1 VAGIIII
8 GLSKLFRRTQADVNL
23 HLEVAS
29 RIPHKIEPE
38 QIMSALQAHTSKL
51 KLLRFDENPE
61 SVEASFLV
69 EFGRLSNM
77 NNARA
82 ALKTLSDQVEI
93 TFLDNKGIW

>member
-1 VAGIIII
+1 M
-8 GLSKLFRRTQADVNL
+8 T
-23 HLEVAS
+23 
-29 RIPHKIEPE
+29 
-38 QIMSALQAHTSKL
+38 ALQTHTRKL

-69 EFGRLSNM
+69 EFGRLANM
-77 NNARA
+77 NDARV